1 MGGVPSSRNL
11 LTIGRTIGM
20 VQAVLRKSQETSL
33 KGETPRF
40 VNSVGRVPDC

>member
-1 MGGVPSSRNL
+1 MGGVPPFRNL
-11 LTIGRTIGM
+11 LTIGGKVGM